1 MDLNTNKIEDI
12 KDFFTRLCDTFIC
25 LKSELG
31 ITHTK
36 INNLFDSNHTL
47 QKERDELKR
56 ENEYLTSQLDKQSNA
71 IKELEQEIKKLKT
84 PIIQPL
90 PPIQFDLKPVQK
102 EVVTLDETDSFLING
117 VGKIDSDFRG
127 EVCFIFH
134 VFNQNLRRD
143 GYKPGD
149 RIGQLEIE
157 RDELVEFIE
166 TQCLSETARGEGGFG
181 STGR

>member
-1 MDLNTNKIEDI
+1 MSDEKHDIDL
-12 KDFFTRLCDTFIC
+12 R
-25 LKSELG
+25 
-31 ITHTK
+31 
-36 INNLFDSNHTL
+36 
-47 QKERDELKR
+47 QKEIMQQFKEVTMQIWKEFVAKYSEPIKVKFKKLQPEAHTPRKATPGACCYDIVG
-56 ENEYLTSQLDKQSNA
+56 
-71 IKELEQEIKKLKT
+71 IKEEFIDDHTIRWHTGLALEIPYGYKGNIYSRSSVYK
-84 PIIQPL
+84 
-90 PPIQFDLKPVQK
+90 
-102 EVVTLDETDSFLING
+102 TDSFLING

-181 STGR
+181 STGK